1 MMNRIV
7 LSAVAV
13 AAAGAV
19 LVATAAA
26 APANRLFQFR
36 GEILAAS
43 ATSLQVQVEGGN
55 PQALHALLGQPQDQT
70 FTLGGTTEILVWQNG
85 VPHVATTADLAEG
98 DWVDVNVRAAAGS
111 SLATIEATPAG
122 TVGDHGK
129 QANGPGKPLFLYVGT
144 VAGAQAGGHI
154 SLQVTDG
161 NRLALRSMLGAP
173 VAETFTYDE
182 GTIFLLWQ
190 GNVPTVIDPSQLKPG
205 DRITVR
211 IRAARTS
218 TLAQIEATPAAHV
231 GDHEPADPSTQS

>member
-1 MMNRIV
+1 MKRIFIP
-7 LSAVAV
+7 LAALALTCAVV
-13 AAAGAV
+13 A
-19 LVATAAA
+19 ATAAA

-43 ATSLQVQVEGGN
+43 PTSLQVQVEGGN
-55 PQALHALLGQPQDQT
+55 PQALHALLGQAQNQT
-70 FTLGGTTEILVWQNG
+70 FTLGETTEILVWQNG
-85 VPHVATTADLAEG
+85 VPHVATAADLAPG

-111 SLATIEATPAG
+111 SLATIEATAAG
-122 TVGDHGK
+122 IVGDHGT
-129 QANGPGKPLFLYVGT
+129 QTNGPGKPLFLYVGT

-154 SLQVTDG
+154 ALHVTDG
-161 NRLALRSMLGAP
+161 NRLALRSLLGAP
-173 VAETFTYDE
+173 VDETFAYDG

-190 GNVPTVIDPSQLKPG
+190 GKVPTVIDPSQLKPG
-205 DRITVR
+205 DVITVR